1 MAESL
6 IGFAVM
12 LVLAFARMP
21 IAFGMMI
28 VGFFGFAFI
37 VNWAASLA
45 MIAQVAYDTGLS
57 YEMTVVPLR
66 SEQRRV
72 GNECVSTS
80 RSRWSPHHSTK
91 NHQQHTHTT
100 PTPYPPTPPQP

>member
-1 MAESL
+1 MFFFFRQKKSYDMRIIYWISL
-6 IGFAVM
+6 FCSSDLICLAVM

-21 IAFGMMI
+21 IAFVMMI

-57 YEMTVVPLR
+57 YEMTVVPLFILMGAFVTR
-66 SEQRRV
+66 AARKIV
-72 GNECVSTS
+72 G
-80 RSRWSPHHSTK
+80 
-91 NHQQHTHTT
+91 
-100 PTPYPPTPPQP
+100 